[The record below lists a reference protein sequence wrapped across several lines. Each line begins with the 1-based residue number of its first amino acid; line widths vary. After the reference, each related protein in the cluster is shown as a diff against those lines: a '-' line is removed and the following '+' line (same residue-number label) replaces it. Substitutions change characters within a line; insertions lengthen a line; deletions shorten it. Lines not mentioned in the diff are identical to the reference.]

1 MQKSALSQPGVSELA
16 VQFCPRKFGQ
26 LRYQAGHDVLN
37 VCKFA
42 VTQFCF
48 LNRLDLGEE
57 FALMQSL

>member
-26 LRYQAGHDVLN
+26 LRYQAGHVGLN